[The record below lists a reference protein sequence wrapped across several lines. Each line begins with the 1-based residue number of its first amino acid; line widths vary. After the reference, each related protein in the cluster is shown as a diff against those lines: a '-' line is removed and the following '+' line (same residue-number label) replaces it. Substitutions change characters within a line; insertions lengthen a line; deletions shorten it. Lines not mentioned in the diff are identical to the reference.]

1 MHRTKSV
8 CIVLLLVGILF
19 SCGTPLDP
27 FPPREFR
34 QLTLSESE
42 LVASSNSFG
51 LHLLRMLN
59 AGEHG
64 TNVFISPLSVSLALG
79 MTMNGAAGETFIAL
93 RATLGFEEMDESAIN
108 ESYRG
113 LIQLLYSLDP
123 VVTIQIANS
132 IWYMEGF
139 PVKESF
145 LETNNRYFDASV
157 NAINFSHPDVSKTIN
172 TWVNDKTRGK
182 IKEIVPDA
190 IPDDIV
196 LYLINA
202 IYFKGDW
209 KYQFDKKN
217 TLSVPFRLLDGSSKS
232 VQMMSGKAPIR
243 YVFTDEYTVAE
254 LPYGDGYYN
263 MTIILPAGFD
273 RIESFVESLSET
285 TWNTIIGSLPESG
298 SEIDIRIPKF
308 KLEYAK
314 ELNEVLKALGMEVA
328 FERGRAD
335 FTGMYNKEQTSGE
348 NLFISTVDHKAVI
361 EVNEEGSTAA
371 AATSVGMGRTSVK
384 PEIIVDR
391 PFVFAIRENYTG
403 TIVFIGTCVEP

>member
-1 MHRTKSV
+1 MRRTKSV

-42 LVASSNSFG
+42 LVAASNSFG
-51 LHLLRMLN
+51 LNLFRTLN

-64 TNVFISPLSVSLALG
+64 NNVFVSPISVSLALG
-79 MTMNGAAGETFIAL
+79 MTMNGAAGETFTAM
-93 RATLGFEEMDESAIN
+93 RGTLGFAGMNETAIN

-113 LIQLLYSLDP
+113 VIQLLYSLDP
-123 VVTIQIANS
+123 VVTMQIANS

-145 LETNNRYFDASV
+145 LETNNRYFDAAV
-157 NAINFSHPDVSKTIN
+157 NAINFSHPDASKTIN
-172 TWVNDKTRGK
+172 AWVNDKTRGK

-196 LYLINA
+196 MYLINA

-209 KYQFDKKN
+209 KFQFDKKN
-217 TLSVPFRLLDGSSKS
+217 TRAAPFRLPNGSSKS
-232 VQMMSGKAPIR
+232 VPMMSGNAPIR
-243 YVFTDEYTVAE
+243 YAFTEEYTVAE
-254 LPYGDGYYN
+254 IPYGGSYYN
-263 MTIILPAGFD
+263 MTIVLPAGFD
-273 RIESFVESLSET
+273 TIESFVESLSET
-285 TWNTIIGSLPESG
+285 TWNTIIGSLPKSD
-298 SEIDIRIPKF
+298 SEIDIRMPKF
-308 KLEYAK
+308 KLGYAK
-314 ELNEVLKALGMEVA
+314 ELNDVLKALGMEVA
-328 FERGRAD
+328 FERSRAD
-335 FTGMYNKEQTSGE
+335 FSGMYNKEQTSGE

-391 PFVFAIRENYTG
+391 PFVFAIRENHTG
-403 TIVFIGTCVEP
+403 TIVFIGKCVEP